1 MSEQPII
8 RMENVSKTYPVGR
21 RLPFL
26 PKRHLTAVDEV
37 SLEIHARETI
47 GVIGESGCGK
57 STLGRVLAGL
67 EKPTEGTVYF
77 DGTDVSTLDASQ
89 RREMRRSIQ
98 VVFQDPAGSL
108 NPRKTVQEIVGEP
121 FEIHPDLAPAEERH
135 SRVLKLLET
144 VGLQPEHAERRP
156 HEISG
161 GQQQRVGIARALAV
175 EPRLI
180 VCDEAV
186 SALDVSVR
194 AQVVNLLREL
204 QEKFGLAYLFI
215 AHDLQVVRNIAHRV
229 MVMYLGQV
237 VEIGD
242 AHEIYEDTAH
252 PYTNALLAAAPELR
266 YAGQVRSAEL
276 VDGDPPTPLNPPQGC
291 RFHTRC
297 AYATQECLKQPPLEE
312 FRPGHHAACFYSDT
326 VNQSAF
332 RPEIESGAREEQRH
346 G

>member
-1 MSEQPII
+1 MSEHPII
-8 RMENVSKTYPVGR
+8 RLESVSKSYPVGR
-21 RLPFL
+21 RLPL
-26 PKRHLTAVDEV
+26 APKRHLRAVDEV
-37 SLEIHARETI
+37 DLEIYARQTV

-57 STLGRVLAGL
+57 STLGRLLAGL
-67 EKPTEGTVYF
+67 ERPTTGTVYF
-77 DGTDVSTLDASQ
+77 DGRDVSSLDASA
-89 RREMRRSIQ
+89 RREMRRAIQ

-121 FEIHPDLAPAEERH
+121 FEIHPDLAPPAERH
-135 SRVLKLLET
+135 SRVLRLLET
-144 VGLQPEHAERRP
+144 VGLQPEHAERRA
-156 HEISG
+156 HELSG

-175 EPRLI
+175 RPRLI

-194 AQVVNLLREL
+194 AQVVNLLRDL
-204 QEKFGLAYLFI
+204 QERFGLSYLFI

-229 MVMYLGQV
+229 MVMYLGQI

-242 AHEIYEDTAH
+242 AQDIYEDTAH

-276 VDGDPPTPLNPPQGC
+276 VDGDPPTPLDPPQGC

-297 AYATQECLKQPPLEE
+297 AYATATCLQQPALEE
-312 FRPGHHAACFYSDT
+312 FRPGHRAACFYSET
-326 VNQSAF
+326 VNESAF
-332 RPEIESGAREEQRH
+332 RPGAGAGAREEQRH